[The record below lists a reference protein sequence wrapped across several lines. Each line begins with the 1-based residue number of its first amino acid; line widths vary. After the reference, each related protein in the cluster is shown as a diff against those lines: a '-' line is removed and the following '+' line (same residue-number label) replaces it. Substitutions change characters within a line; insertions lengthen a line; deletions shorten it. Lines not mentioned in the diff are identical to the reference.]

1 MGDNAEQPPRF
12 AIGYN
17 SGIAPHQD
25 IEIDAAI
32 ARLPKADIHIHQEWS
47 PRLDRVLAQRE
58 GRKSYDWRVWA
69 AHLMAAE
76 PPGESRLNQLS
87 MTFPAPPEADTDEN
101 FVARMVDLFEE
112 AAQDG
117 AWLVEVRLGKDIV
130 KRPDCMALF
139 NEAARQVQAQ
149 YPHLCAA
156 AIPFIDATWPP
167 EELERLMRGYL
178 SLAKGGLIHGA
189 DVFNRPY
196 ATEAD
201 WTEAYRIAGQLAET
215 GLGITVHVAEVSP
228 ANLAA
233 ALKTPGV
240 TRLGHA
246 THAGYHSEPLELIA
260 KSGVTVECALTC
272 NVVLGATESYETHP
286 IRTFAAAGIPIA
298 LCTDDPVQMGTTI
311 GREYAIANALG
322 FSHAELLGFTHSAIR
337 AAFLPQA
344 AREKLLAALAVY
356 EGTTAG

>member
-1 MGDNAEQPPRF
+1 MSDEQRENLRPRYQGSTLEIPPLE
-12 AIGYN
+12 
-17 SGIAPHQD
+17 D
-25 IEIDAAI
+25 IEISAAI

-58 GRKSYDWRVWA
+58 GRKSYDWRAWA
-69 AHLMAAE
+69 AHLMATA
-76 PPGESRLNQLS
+76 PPGEARLNQLS

-101 FVARMVDLFEE
+101 FVARIADLLEE

-130 KRPDCMALF
+130 RRPDCMLLF
-139 NEAARQVQAQ
+139 NEAAYQVQMQ
-149 YPHLCAA
+149 YPHLHSA

-167 EELERLMRGYL
+167 EELEALMNGYL
-178 SLAKGGLIHGA
+178 SLARDGLTHGA

-201 WTEAYRIAGQLAET
+201 WTEAYAVAERLAGA

-228 ANLAA
+228 ANVAA
-233 ALKTPGV
+233 ALKMPGL

-246 THAGYHSEPLELIA
+246 THAGYHPDLLALVA

-272 NVVLGATESYETHP
+272 NVVLGAAESYEAHP
-286 IRTFAAAGIPIA
+286 IRDFAAAGIPIT

-311 GREYAIANALG
+311 GREYAIAHALG
-322 FSHAELLGFTHSAIR
+322 FSQAELLGFTRNAIR
-337 AAFLPQA
+337 AAFIPQT
-344 AREKLLAALAVY
+344 ARDKQLAGLD
-356 EGTTAG
+356 TFKTAI